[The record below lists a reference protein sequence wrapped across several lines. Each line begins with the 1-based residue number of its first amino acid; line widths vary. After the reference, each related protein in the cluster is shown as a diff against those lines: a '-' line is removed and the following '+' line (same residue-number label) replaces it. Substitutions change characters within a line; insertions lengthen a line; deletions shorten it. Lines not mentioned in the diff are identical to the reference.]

1 MTNEENAADIKISA
15 NGVTITVDQLQ
26 VNEEVDIQKRYGS
39 GYNHPS
45 GRSMGHIDV
54 TGSFTIKGI
63 GTDALNSVFYGV
75 FGRPKEF
82 DAITITHKN
91 GKSTDI
97 KDCIVTNRGY
107 EVSDGDMTETS
118 YEFDAMAIRHPFQSD
133 NIAADA

>member
-1 MTNEENAADIKISA
+1 M
-15 NGVTITVDQLQ
+15 
-26 VNEEVDIQKRYGS
+26 
-39 GYNHPS
+39 
-45 GRSMGHIDV
+45 
-54 TGSFTIKGI
+54 
-63 GTDALNSVFYGV
+63 NSVFYGV